1 MQTLKL
7 EIQDNML
14 DKIMWL
20 LGSFNDIKVENIT
33 NTTNMD
39 IEDIRLFEK
48 AKQDKSD
55 IKSIEDMLKEYNI
68 EN

>member
-39 IEDIRLFEK
+39 MEDIRLFEK